1 MIKLETHCHT
11 LGGSTCATTPVNVI
25 ANVYKAAGYGAIVV
39 TNHFNEYQLSLYPGK
54 TRDEKLAFYFSL
66 VREAEE
72 AFAEAGIRTFFGAEI
87 AINPEAEGYAEYMV
101 YGLDKSH
108 FYDNP
113 PLYALTQKEL
123 FKVVEDAG
131 GFMYQTHPFR
141 PNVVLGNPLYMHGAE
156 AFNGHFHHDSRNELA
171 EKFCEENGLVK
182 MSGTDFHHDDQP
194 VTAGI
199 LIPDEI
205 ADEAELVKYI
215 MRGKAELIK
224 NEKLYKTRL
233 VEYFSATK

>member
-1 MIKLETHCHT
+1 M
-11 LGGSTCATTPVNVI
+11 
-25 ANVYKAAGYGAIVV
+25 
-39 TNHFNEYQLSLYPGK
+39 
-54 TRDEKLAFYFSL
+54 
-66 VREAEE
+66 
-72 AFAEAGIRTFFGAEI
+72 
-87 AINPEAEGYAEYMV
+87 
-101 YGLDKSH
+101 
-108 FYDNP
+108 
-113 PLYALTQKEL
+113 
-123 FKVVEDAG
+123 EDAG

-215 MRGKAELIK
+215 MSGKAELIK

-233 VEYFSATK
+233 AEYFSATK